1 MPFALPHP
9 DDRPVRILFVFAWL
23 AGGEEE
29 AEIRL
34 LAQSLDP
41 ARFRIDALPCARSA
55 TVHDPA
61 FRSLRNTGVNVDDT
75 ALDYAFA
82 DTVTYLAKKITGY
95 EIIISC
101 QDVADI
107 YPALDRLQHHP
118 PLIERG
124 RSVPEAMVGPKHLTT
139 RYVGAS
145 EDVRTAAADRMPGRA
160 QHARTIPLPEMSAQR
175 CRRLWNWLRTRLG
188 IAPAVPPS
196 DPVLPLWQSLFDE
209 VLAETAAP
217 PPRLFRS
224 FVQGGFECASQR
236 LQTGRRLDV
245 IAATRHDTHA
255 GGDYSQLAQMGL
267 RTVRDGARWH
277 LIERQPGVYD
287 FSSFLPMAHAANQAG
302 TQVLWDLL
310 HYGWPDDIDIWH
322 PEFVIRFAGFAR
334 AIAQAL
340 RTVSDEV
347 PFWCPV
353 NEISFFA
360 WAGGDVRYLNPFA
373 TGRGMELKVQ
383 LARAS
388 IAAMH
393 ALRDVDPRARF
404 VHCEPLIAIHPDPGA
419 DLPRSV
425 AERLDQAQFEA
436 FDLLSGQIWPQIGGD
451 PSLLDIIGVNY
462 YPRNQWLHGGPGTG
476 TGIDVDHP
484 TYRPLSDLLF
494 ATYARYH
501 RPLFIAETGV
511 EDNRRAPWLRYVAGE
526 VSRARARGVPVDG
539 LCLYPVMNHP
549 GWDDDRAC
557 QNGLLTQQFIG
568 GQRGVDAPLSVA
580 VAKAVTDFAL
590 PR

>member
-75 ALDYAFA
+75 ALDYGFA

-124 RSVPEAMVGPKHLTT
+124 RSVAEAMVGPKHLTT

-175 CRRLWNWLRTRLG
+175 FQRLWNWLRTRLG
-188 IAPAVPPS
+188 IAPAVPTS

-287 FSSFLPMAHAANQAG
+287 LSSFLPMAHAANQAG

-310 HYGWPDDIDIWH
+310 HYGWPDDIDIWQ

-419 DLPRSV
+419 DLPQSV

-511 EDNRRAPWLRYVAGE
+511 EDDRRAPWLRYVAGE
-526 VSRARARGVPVDG
+526 VSRARARGVPVEG

-568 GQRGVDAPLSVA
+568 GQRGVDSPLSVA

>member
-29 AEIRL
+29 ADIRL

-61 FRSLRNTGVNVDDT
+61 LRSLRNTGVNVDDT
-75 ALDYAFA
+75 AQDYGFA

-139 RYVGAS
+139 SYVGAS

-175 CRRLWNWLRTRLG
+175 CKRLWNWLRTRLG
-188 IAPAVPPS
+188 IAPAVPPA

-287 FSSFLPMAHAANQAG
+287 FSSFLPMAHAANRVG

-310 HYGWPDDIDIWH
+310 HYGWPDDIDIWQ

-511 EDNRRAPWLRYVAGE
+511 EDDRRAPWLRYVASE
-526 VSRARARGVPVDG
+526 VARARARGVPVEG

-568 GQRGVDAPLSVA
+568 GQRGVDSPLSVA